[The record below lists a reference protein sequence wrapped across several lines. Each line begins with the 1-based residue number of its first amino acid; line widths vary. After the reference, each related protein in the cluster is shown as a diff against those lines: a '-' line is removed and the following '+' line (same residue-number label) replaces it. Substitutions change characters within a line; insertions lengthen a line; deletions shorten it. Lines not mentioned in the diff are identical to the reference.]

1 MVDNNW
7 KEYRELAKDV
17 ADKLQTYMND
27 KEEWEVAKK
36 FKDITVYCK
45 KSPEFSGHLYKAE
58 MTVNAPPAT
67 VFEYIDPW
75 PDSPRLRWDSRMK
88 GLETLK
94 KFDKD
99 LRIMR
104 TFTSSA
110 CIGLISPRDFVD
122 VIYSVDN
129 DKFMA
134 TCAVSI
140 VYDDCP
146 PMSTYVR
153 GWNHPCGLICCRIPN
168 EPNKTRLVNMIQ
180 PDLGGMVPRGLV
192 EAAMPP
198 SIEGFYINL
207 NAALKED
214 GKLTSSDE

>member
-1 MVDNNW
+1 MDEN
-7 KEYRELAKDV
+7 EYRSV
-17 ADKLQTYMND
+17 AQGVALKLQTYLND
-27 KEEWEVAKK
+27 KDGWEVAKK

-75 PDSPRLRWDSRMK
+75 PDSPRLKWDNRMK
-88 GLETLK
+88 GIETLK

-99 LRIMR
+99 LRVMR
-104 TFTSSA
+104 TYTSSA

-122 VIYSVDN
+122 VIYALSALNQSNVLR
-129 DKFMA
+129 
-134 TCAVSI
+134 CL
-140 VYDDCP
+140 
-146 PMSTYVR
+146 
-153 GWNHPCGLICCRIPN
+153 LI
-168 EPNKTRLVNMIQ
+168 EPNKTKLVNLIQ

-207 NAALKED
+207 NGALKDD
-214 GKLTSSDE
+214 GKLISSDE